1 MRGGKSMPLTLGTVI
16 LVLGIILILGQ
27 GNFFRGFVRFWKA
40 QLILLV
46 VYLLI
51 STWACTRALLH

>member
-1 MRGGKSMPLTLGTVI
+1 MPLTLGTVI

>member
-1 MRGGKSMPLTLGTVI
+1 MPFTLGTVV
-16 LVLGIILILGQ
+16 LVLGIIFILGQ

-40 QLILLV
+40 QLLLLV

-51 STWACTRALLH
+51 SVWACTRALLY

>member
-1 MRGGKSMPLTLGTVI
+1 MPLTLGTVI
-16 LVLGIILILGQ
+16 LVLGIIFILGQ
-27 GNFFRGFVRFWKA
+27 GQFFRGFVRFWKA

-51 STWACTRALLH
+51 SVWACTRALLH

>member
-1 MRGGKSMPLTLGTVI
+1 MAGGKSMPLTLGTVVF
-16 LVLGIILILGQ
+16 VLGVIFILGQ

-51 STWACTRALLH
+51 SAWACTRALLY